1 MTKLIREQTDVKR
14 SQVYED
20 YEEEYVCIPRYLDL
34 EEKDFCCKE
43 MYKNLLGEDDGRCES
58 HLRYQPKFREYF
70 VDIRDE
76 FGGAIYLIKHCPWC
90 GKKFPS
96 PLRNKFFDTL
106 EKEYNIETDIGEC
119 QQREDISPKSLRAMS
134 DERKESFKL

>member
-1 MTKLIREQTDVKR
+1 MTKLIWEQTDVKR
-14 SQVYED
+14 SQIYED
-20 YEEEYVCIPRYLDL
+20 YEEECVCIPRYLDL

-58 HLRYQPKFREYF
+58 HLGYQPKFREYF

-76 FGGAIYLIKHCPWC
+76 FGGSAVHLIKHCPWC

-96 PLRNKFFDTL
+96 PLRDKFFDTL

-119 QQREDISPKSLRAMS
+119 QQSEDIPEEFKS
-134 DERKESFKL
+134 DEW